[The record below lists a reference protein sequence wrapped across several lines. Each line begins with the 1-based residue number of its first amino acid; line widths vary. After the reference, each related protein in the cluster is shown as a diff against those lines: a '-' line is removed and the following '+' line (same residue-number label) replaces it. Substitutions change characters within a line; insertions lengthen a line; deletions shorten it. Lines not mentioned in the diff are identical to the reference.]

1 MCEIYGIYAF
11 CFQQQIYNYF
21 FLFVS
26 FMINMCRFD
35 GRFFTWY
42 GQKHLLYTL
51 VKVCMRASIP
61 FCLLVSCVVQSAV
74 AQELVYSFA
83 EAKEHLLRASNV
95 LKVAAAEEQI
105 ARKEQEKAS
114 SLWWPHIQADGMYAH
129 LSERVEVRQPL
140 SRYTDPAKAYIRSI
154 FPSEQL
160 LSGLLDEV
168 GQYTFTFPLLPEN
181 ISSVGLTAEWV
192 AYSGGK
198 RILADRLSR
207 RLVDV
212 AQMNGRQ
219 VYAAE
224 QLLLVERYYGLVL
237 AEQTVRVCQE
247 HYNGARAH
255 YEHAVKLESV
265 GMIDKAARLL
275 AQVNMREAKRE
286 LDRAL
291 NTQRTGQ
298 LALKELLGIAD
309 DSIRIVPSSPL
320 FMNTQMPMEMVFQE
334 AMRSHNPTLG
344 SLHIEESMATDKL
357 RIDYSAYLPEIA
369 IFGKQTLYAQG
380 LPSNLLPRTI
390 VGVGFTWN
398 LFDGLQRER
407 QIAQTRIARQ
417 SVTWSLQHAE
427 SQLSVLVTELYSTM
441 QQAIEDVEV
450 LKASIALNEELL
462 RMRKTAFTEGMATS
476 AEVIDAESLLAE
488 SRLACLAAYY
498 AYDVALAS
506 LLAAC
511 GTIEQLDTY
520 IE

>member
-1 MCEIYGIYAF
+1 
-11 CFQQQIYNYF
+11 
-21 FLFVS
+21 
-26 FMINMCRFD
+26 
-35 GRFFTWY
+35 
-42 GQKHLLYTL
+42 
-51 VKVCMRASIP
+51 MRASIP
-61 FCLLVSCVVQSAV
+61 FCLLVSCVVHSAV

-83 EAKEHLLRASNV
+83 DAKEHLLRASNV

-320 FMNTQMPMEMVFQE
+320 FMNT
-334 AMRSHNPTLG
+334 TG
-344 SLHIEESMATDKL
+344 
-357 RIDYSAYLPEIA
+357 
-369 IFGKQTLYAQG
+369 
-380 LPSNLLPRTI
+380 
-390 VGVGFTWN
+390 
-398 LFDGLQRER
+398 
-407 QIAQTRIARQ
+407 
-417 SVTWSLQHAE
+417 
-427 SQLSVLVTELYSTM
+427 SVLCPQNKRV
-441 QQAIEDVEV
+441 V
-450 LKASIALNEELL
+450 LCPRGL
-462 RMRKTAFTEGMATS
+462 TVF
-476 AEVIDAESLLAE
+476 V
-488 SRLACLAAYY
+488 Y
-498 AYDVALAS
+498 
-506 LLAAC
+506 C
-511 GTIEQLDTY
+511 GTAYVDRQPD
-520 IE
+520 